1 MFFCQNCRTTSSCR
15 ECLSFHECNDCLKS
29 ICNNCREVNNA
40 EFGIDLW
47 DRCHDCGEIACE
59 DCLDCCPDCHLTWCM
74 ECSQIHRCER
84 CDKHAC
90 VDCGSGEEFGIDWC
104 EDGYHCYCKQCRMD
118 AYNEEGKDA
127 CDSCTAL
134 IADTVMMYETENA
147 DLKLTVKVQ
156 KDELVRLRKRVQ
168 EQEEELKRLKGGD
181 SVETVPHI
189 EEAIGKLD
197 IH

>member
-1 MFFCQNCRTTSSCR
+1 M
-15 ECLSFHECNDCLKS
+15 
-29 ICNNCREVNNA
+29 I
-40 EFGIDLW
+40 
-47 DRCHDCGEIACE
+47 
-59 DCLDCCPDCHLTWCM
+59 
-74 ECSQIHRCER
+74 
-84 CDKHAC
+84 
-90 VDCGSGEEFGIDWC
+90 
-104 EDGYHCYCKQCRMD
+104 
-118 AYNEEGKDA
+118 
-127 CDSCTAL
+127 
-134 IADTVMMYETENA
+134 YETENA